1 MIIILNKYKKFL
13 IGFCVALSVLAG
25 LFVGGYLMFIGGIIG
40 IVEQFRSETI
50 SHLAVALNVLKV
62 IMAGPTIAII
72 SFVGIFLSISIA
84 D

>member
-50 SHLAVALNVLKV
+50 SHLAVALNVLKI